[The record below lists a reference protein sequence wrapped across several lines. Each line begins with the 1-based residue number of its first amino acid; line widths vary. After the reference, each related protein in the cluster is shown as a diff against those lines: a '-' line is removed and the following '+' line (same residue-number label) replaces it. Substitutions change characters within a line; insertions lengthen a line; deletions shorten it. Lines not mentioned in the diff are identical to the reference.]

1 MNYQPTGIVTSNFC
15 YTYITQVSVFVVYG
29 FTSCGYWV
37 LTGIVCIDVTGIE
50 KFVLGYGVQLLF
62 MGVSGIIG
70 PPISGKFPSI
80 SYKIYKSQFYKL
92 H

>member
-15 YTYITQVSVFVVYG
+15 NNYVTQVLIFVVYV

-70 PPISGKFPSI
+70 PPISGKIPFI
-80 SYKIYKSQFYKL
+80 SYKIYKST
-92 H
+92 